1 MFPRR
6 ELLAVLLPLL
16 PLSAAAQDHA
26 AASPRHWPGDAGQI
40 ITSPRRW
47 DRGDLGRAGLAA
59 AGVGL
64 SLLWLDGDLRGGGGL
79 EGLTDRAAFLGDPYF
94 NAAALGAV
102 YAYGAARGSGR
113 VAAAGLAGLE
123 SWAISG
129 AIVVTAKAVL
139 RRERPS
145 AGVPRWRSGGG
156 DLLFNDELSFPSGH
170 AAAAFSSARVAA
182 WYLDGKPAAPYV
194 CYGLAGLAAWS
205 RVEDG
210 DHWVSDVVA
219 GAAIGY
225 FTADKVLKL
234 SEARRPA
241 GGAALLPVY
250 GGGPGL
256 TAVYRF

>member
-1 MFPRR
+1 MSSGLNFLTG
-6 ELLAVLLPLL
+6 LLLLL
-16 PLSAAAQDHA
+16 PLSAGAQPPA
-26 AASPRHWPGDAGQI
+26 AASPRYWPGDAGRV
-40 ITSPRRW
+40 ITSPLHW
-47 DRGDLGRAGLAA
+47 DGVDLGRFGLVA
-59 AGVGL
+59 AGAGL
-64 SLLWLDGDLRGGGGL
+64 SLLWLDGDLRGGWGL
-79 EGLTDRAAFLGDPYF
+79 EGLTDRAAFLGDPLF
-94 NAAALGAV
+94 NAAAFGAV
-102 YAYGAARGSGR
+102 YAYGKASGVTR
-113 VAAAGLAGLE
+113 AAAAGLAGLE

-129 AIVVTAKAVL
+129 AIVVTAKAAL

-145 AGVPRWRSGGG
+145 SGAPRWRSGGG
-156 DLLFNDELSFPSGH
+156 ELLFNDELSFPSGH
-170 AAAAFSSARVAA
+170 AAAVFSSARVAA

-194 CYGLAGLAAWS
+194 CYGLAALAAWS

-210 DHWVSDVVA
+210 EHWVSDVAA

-234 SEARRPA
+234 NEARRPA